1 MSFSEVIQCI
11 RKGDFAQAKAEI
23 KTVIEEGKLTVN
35 DVNTVKK
42 YFEKNKS
49 PYVAYILYKAQCS
62 CNLKYDAFDTYMML
76 LGQCQRKRDAKLDE
90 IFATASE
97 EEVKEIYSKLINM
110 LDEDM
115 DIPQSILVSDVV
127 DSIVPVIWNLQDDSK
142 YEMIANLSKKI
153 WFGDL
158 KNSEYIYYLA
168 YSCAR
173 VDDDL
178 AEKLYLKLIQK
189 EPANAEALNDI
200 GLMYEKKTDYAKAKF
215 YFSKAYMFCDTNKM
229 YKKNLDRVLSKK

>member
-1 MSFSEVIQCI
+1 
-11 RKGDFAQAKAEI
+11 
-23 KTVIEEGKLTVN
+23 
-35 DVNTVKK
+35 
-42 YFEKNKS
+42 
-49 PYVAYILYKAQCS
+49 
-62 CNLKYDAFDTYMML
+62 
-76 LGQCQRKRDAKLDE
+76 
-90 IFATASE
+90 
-97 EEVKEIYSKLINM
+97 M